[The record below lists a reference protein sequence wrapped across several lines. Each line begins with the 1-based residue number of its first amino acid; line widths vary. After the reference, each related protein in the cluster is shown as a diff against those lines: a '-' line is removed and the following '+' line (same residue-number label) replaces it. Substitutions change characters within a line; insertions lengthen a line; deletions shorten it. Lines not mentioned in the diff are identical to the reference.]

1 MLIFNNNNLRISI
14 RIWTQTIM
22 LLFGPTTKIFGQ
34 TIAGSDALFAILHEH
49 HFFEAVA
56 CWEKTMWFVF
66 LFANDLLSRTFLTL
80 VEIIYAVSDPDMN
93 VDKIVQTWFDGMWKN
108 LIFLVDD
115 WSTVG
120 LYPKGNLDS
129 ENSLP
134 CLIWHRL
141 N

>member
-1 MLIFNNNNLRISI
+1 MDTNHYAF
-14 RIWTQTIM
+14 IWTYNKNLWTNHSRQWCPFCDFAWTSFFRSCGM
-22 LLFGPTTKIFGQ
+22 LG
-34 TIAGSDALFAILHEH
+34 
-49 HFFEAVA
+49 
-56 CWEKTMWFVF
+56 KTMWFVF

-93 VDKIVQTWFDGMWKN
+93 VDKIVQTWFDGLWKN

-134 CLIWHRL
+134 CLIWHCL